1 MAITKTTRV
10 QRAEV
15 YRAIDSTAESTLS
28 EAWPAVMVVYED
40 VLDDPDDSEL
50 PVTATRV
57 KHLSKFTI
65 THGTDDDG
73 NPTQS
78 SAATVVTGEDQLVQD
93 ICGAVWS

>member
-15 YRAIDSTAESTLS
+15 YRAMDSTAESTLS
-28 EAWPAVMVVYED
+28 EAWPTVMVVYED

-57 KHLSKFTI
+57 KHLSKFTL
-65 THGTDDDG
+65 TTTTDSEG
-73 NPTQS
+73 EVTTT
-78 SAATVVTGEDQLVQD
+78 SAATVVTGEDALVQS

>member
-15 YRAIDSTAESTLS
+15 YPKANADAEATVSA
-28 EAWPAVMVVYED
+28 AWPTLMVVYED
-40 VLDDPDDSEL
+40 VLDDPDDAEL

-57 KHLSKFTI
+57 KHLQKFTV
-65 THGTDDDG
+65 TYGTDDEG
-73 NPTQS
+73 NPTES

-93 ICGAVWS
+93 ICGAIWS

>member
-1 MAITKTTRV
+1 MAITKTTQV

-15 YRAIDSTAESTLS
+15 YRAMDSTAETTLN
-28 EAWPAVMVVYED
+28 EAWPTVMVVYED

-50 PVTATRV
+50 PVTATRT
-57 KHLSKFTI
+57 KHLQKFTI

-93 ICGAVWS
+93 ICGAIWS

>member
-10 QRAEV
+10 QRAEI
-15 YRAIDSTAESTLS
+15 YPAMDSTAEAT
-28 EAWPAVMVVYED
+28 ENAAWPSLMVVYED
-40 VLDDPDDSEL
+40 VLDDPDDAEL

-57 KHLSKFTI
+57 KHLQKFTV

-73 NPTQS
+73 NPTES
-78 SAATVVTGEDQLVQD
+78 SAATVVTGEAQLVQD

>member
-10 QRAEV
+10 QRCEV
-15 YRAIDSTAESTLS
+15 YPKADADAEATISTAWPTL
-28 EAWPAVMVVYED
+28 MVVYED
-40 VLDDPDDSEL
+40 VLDDTEDADL

-65 THGTDDDG
+65 THGTDSDG
-73 NPTQS
+73 NPTES
-78 SAATVVTGEDQLVQD
+78 SAATVVTGEDALVQS

>member
-15 YRAIDSTAESTLS
+15 YPKTSAEAEATESA
-28 EAWPAVMVVYED
+28 AWPTVMVVYED
-40 VLDDPDDSEL
+40 VLDDPDDTEL

-57 KHLSKFTI
+57 KHLQKFTV

-73 NPTQS
+73 NPTES
-78 SAATVVTGEDQLVQD
+78 SAATVVSGEDALVQS
-93 ICGAVWS
+93 ICTGVWS